1 MEFKLSH
8 ENPTGYRLVKNLF
21 ANLKE
26 NDQYTHLYRDPN
38 YVAGIFIGSATTL
51 ILGISSLGLKSLRC
65 KMLLMIPGIQFLIM
79 NMDQLLNKPFI
90 NRATLSG
97 DNTP

>member
-1 MEFKLSH
+1 MKMTSI
-8 ENPTGYRLVKNLF
+8 
-21 ANLKE
+21 
-26 NDQYTHLYRDPN
+26 THFYRDPN
-38 YVAGIFIGSATTL
+38 YVAGISIGSTTTL

-79 NMDQLLNKPFI
+79 NIDQLLNKPFI